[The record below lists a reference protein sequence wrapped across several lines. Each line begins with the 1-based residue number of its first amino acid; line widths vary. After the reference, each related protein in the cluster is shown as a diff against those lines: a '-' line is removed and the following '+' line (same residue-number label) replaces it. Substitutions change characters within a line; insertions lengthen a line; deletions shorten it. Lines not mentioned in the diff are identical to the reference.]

1 MSRGAADQTD
11 TPAFRNWFGGSKV
24 VDADG
29 APLVVYHGTA
39 SDISTFRTT
48 RSGEFGPAIYT
59 TDNPG
64 EAAGYADDAGSTS
77 LSQAPVNIM
86 PVYVSLQNPFTDGID
101 AFVKRFHSEGGSQKE
116 AVQRAMNA
124 GFDGVIATRKDWR
137 DRTLTHYIAFKPE
150 QVKSATGNTGAFDPA
165 NPDIRFSRV
174 GNQFTLADETFV
186 QKKRRKLQDY
196 FLRVQTVQRAV
207 MGQGGTV
214 TEQTD
219 TYGAEVLSHGRKNAL
234 LQDFARDTVA
244 PLMKKLVKQG
254 VEMDELSLYAYAK
267 HAEERNTRIA
277 SIDSRTPDGGSGM
290 TTSDANAILA
300 AVAASGDQAKYD
312 DLHSDLMA
320 VVQANRL
327 VMLDEGLITQDE
339 FDALD
344 GMYQNYIPLRGF
356 EVVDEENKP
365 TGRSA
370 GQGFNIRGRET
381 VRALGRKT
389 RAGQLMENVFADY
402 QRTVVRSEHNHVA
415 KVFLN
420 FVLQNPDTKLWEID
434 ATTTRKA
441 LDRQTGRIARN
452 TVIEKGEDTI
462 AVKVKGREVYIQIK
476 DPLLARAMRKS
487 HTDETGE
494 LASDLMRSV
503 GLYTTLLR
511 NTLTRYNPEFAV
523 VNMIRDIGFGQAAML
538 DVLGEKGVAKFSLH
552 YPGAVMV
559 SARNEH
565 NTLDPAAREWD
576 KWFTEYR
583 AAGGIT
589 GGFYQRNVED
599 ITEDI
604 RGLML
609 KAGAA
614 PKDLTER
621 LRHNAVTRMVAKA
634 GRVLEYAGSVS
645 ENAARVSAYRTARE
659 MGKTPSQSA
668 IIAKNLT
675 TNFDRKGEYGQMLN
689 SLYVFF
695 NAAMQGTHRTVQLFK
710 NPKVRGYLG
719 AITAGTVGMALASA
733 LAGGDDP
740 EDGMA
745 YWDKI
750 PAFVKERNLII
761 MLPPGAQIEGAE
773 EVGTKGRYLMIPV
786 QYGLNIFP
794 VIGYGIADYI
804 RNQQDASRGATAG
817 QVGIRF
823 ASAFLGSFNP
833 FGGMVDVTSGSSM
846 AQAIMPSI
854 FDPVVQF
861 TTGTNAFGRDS
872 APFKSPFDTKPDS
885 QNSNVRQS
893 GGPAERVA
901 QYINEVTGGSDYESG
916 AIDVSAGSLE
926 NLVRALTGGTGIFL
940 YDTLALADKSLE
952 RAAGGDPDL
961 FVRDI
966 PVYRR
971 IMGET
976 AGDID
981 QGLFYERRK
990 QIQEARS
997 VEKGANEAGVDIT
1010 DPEKLAL
1017 ASLSKD
1023 AGKYTK
1029 YLAEIR
1035 REMKDVQTDTEM
1047 TKGDRKLKLR
1057 ELRAERDRLT
1067 ADFNREFTDVMREEL
1082 NAK

>member
-1 MSRGAADQTD
+1 
-11 TPAFRNWFGGSKV
+11 
-24 VDADG
+24 
-29 APLVVYHGTA
+29 
-39 SDISTFRTT
+39 
-48 RSGEFGPAIYT
+48 
-59 TDNPG
+59 
-64 EAAGYADDAGSTS
+64 
-77 LSQAPVNIM
+77 
-86 PVYVSLQNPFTDGID
+86 
-101 AFVKRFHSEGGSQKE
+101 
-116 AVQRAMNA
+116 
-124 GFDGVIATRKDWR
+124 
-137 DRTLTHYIAFKPE
+137 
-150 QVKSATGNTGAFDPA
+150 
-165 NPDIRFSRV
+165 
-174 GNQFTLADETFV
+174 
-186 QKKRRKLQDY
+186 
-196 FLRVQTVQRAV
+196 
-207 MGQGGTV
+207 
-214 TEQTD
+214 
-219 TYGAEVLSHGRKNAL
+219 
-234 LQDFARDTVA
+234 
-244 PLMKKLVKQG
+244 
-254 VEMDELSLYAYAK
+254 
-267 HAEERNTRIA
+267 
-277 SIDSRTPDGGSGM
+277 
-290 TTSDANAILA
+290 
-300 AVAASGDQAKYD
+300 
-312 DLHSDLMA
+312 
-320 VVQANRL
+320 
-327 VMLDEGLITQDE
+327 
-339 FDALD
+339 
-344 GMYQNYIPLRGF
+344 
-356 EVVDEENKP
+356 
-365 TGRSA
+365 
-370 GQGFNIRGRET
+370 
-381 VRALGRKT
+381 
-389 RAGQLMENVFADY
+389 
-402 QRTVVRSEHNHVA
+402 
-415 KVFLN
+415 
-420 FVLQNPDTKLWEID
+420 
-434 ATTTRKA
+434 
-441 LDRQTGRIARN
+441 
-452 TVIEKGEDTI
+452 
-462 AVKVKGREVYIQIK
+462 
-476 DPLLARAMRKS
+476 
-487 HTDETGE
+487 
-494 LASDLMRSV
+494 
-503 GLYTTLLR
+503 
-511 NTLTRYNPEFAV
+511 
-523 VNMIRDIGFGQAAML
+523 
-538 DVLGEKGVAKFSLH
+538 
-552 YPGAVMV
+552 
-559 SARNEH
+559 
-565 NTLDPAAREWD
+565 
-576 KWFTEYR
+576 
-583 AAGGIT
+583 
-589 GGFYQRNVED
+589 
-599 ITEDI
+599 
-604 RGLML
+604 
-609 KAGAA
+609 
-614 PKDLTER
+614 
-621 LRHNAVTRMVAKA
+621 
-634 GRVLEYAGSVS
+634 
-645 ENAARVSAYRTARE
+645 
-659 MGKTPSQSA
+659 
-668 IIAKNLT
+668 
-675 TNFDRKGEYGQMLN
+675 MLN

-710 NPKVRGYLG
+710 NPKVLGYLG

-794 VIGYGIADYI
+794 VIGYGIADFI

-833 FGGMVDVTSGSSM
+833 FGGMVDVTSGSSI

-861 TTGTNAFGRDS
+861 TTGTNAFGHDS

-940 YDTLALADKSLE
+940 YDTLALADKALE

-961 FVRDI
+961 FTRVI
-966 PVYRR
+966 PIARR
-971 IMGET
+971 LYGET